1 MYSIDDNLDSYL
13 NGGVLDEMGEA
24 INREIEFVRRMR
36 RLADNNASS
45 NSNSTNDLENMV
57 NEHISNKDSI
67 SNRKAEHKK

>member
-1 MYSIDDNLDSYL
+1 
-13 NGGVLDEMGEA
+13 MGED

-57 NEHISNKDSI
+57 NGHFSNKGSV
-67 SNRKAEHKK
+67 SNRKNEHKK